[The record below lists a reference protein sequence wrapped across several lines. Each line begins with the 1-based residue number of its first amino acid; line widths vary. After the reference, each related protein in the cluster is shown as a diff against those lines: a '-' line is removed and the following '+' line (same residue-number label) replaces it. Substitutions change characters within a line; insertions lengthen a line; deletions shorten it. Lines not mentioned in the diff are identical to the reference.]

1 MMQSRCKWSLYS
13 NLMQNYHDNEW
24 GVPLHDDQLL
34 FEVLSLQGA
43 QAGLSWHTILEKR
56 DNYREAFDYFDYT
69 KIVNHD
75 SKKIEKLLQNERI
88 IRNKLKIESVINN
101 AKKYLEIKQEFGSFN
116 NYIWEFVNFHP
127 IQNTWNSLEQ
137 IPGKTEL
144 SSKISKDLKR
154 RGFKFVGPTIMYAFM
169 QATGMINDHVISC
182 FRYEECKKLE

>member
-1 MMQSRCKWSLYS
+1 MQSRCKWSLYS

-127 IQNTWNSLEQ
+127 IHNTWNSLEQ